1 MRQLVIRRDRRRR
14 PADFRQMV
22 VSLLDAVAR
31 NRIAATRLW

>member
-1 MRQLVIRRDRRRR
+1 MRHSPITRDRLRP
-14 PADFRQMV
+14 PADFREMV